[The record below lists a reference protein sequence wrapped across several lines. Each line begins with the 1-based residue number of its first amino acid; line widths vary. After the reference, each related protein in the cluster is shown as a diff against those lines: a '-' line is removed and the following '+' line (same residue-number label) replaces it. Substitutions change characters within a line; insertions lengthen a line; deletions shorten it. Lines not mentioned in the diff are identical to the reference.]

1 MHTAFEFSPVLEWKS
16 LPFQIESLDTF
27 GTRLLIGTSK
37 GQLLVYNVPH
47 RQENPGRFKVD
58 LQDTKKGFSKKPIVQ
73 LNVVQEFG
81 ILLSLSDNI
90 VCVHDLSTYKEHTK
104 IDRSKGATFY
114 CVDIQDRSDPT
125 ADTHRSSQTRKLRAN
140 DLTLRLAVVVKRKLI
155 TFEFVQQALSFRVIR
170 EISLPDVPKVVA
182 WAGDS
187 LIVGLKREYL
197 YVNEAT
203 GEISEIFKTGQNQET
218 SISRLPENEF
228 LLGKDDI
235 SIFVGLDSKPTR
247 HYGLRWSESP
257 VAVDLVAPYAV
268 ALTTRDVE
276 VRTMDSVALVQRID
290 LPKAKFIC
298 QDTAVYVASPS
309 NCWRLEPVALNLQ
322 INDLLKLREFD
333 EALQLAERIE
343 ESKEQKKERV
353 FKIKRLQGFAKFS
366 MKHFEIAMKTFGEL
380 DGIDPTHVIG
390 LFPNLLKPEIRKK
403 FEYPVSI
410 PPLEGAELE
419 TALNFLVNYLT
430 QKRNDLGKQME
441 SEDEAVIEKATELS
455 QTIDTTLLKCYLQ
468 TNPALVGPLLRVAN
482 KCDVGEC
489 EVLLKN
495 HERYQELVMLY
506 KNRGLHRKA
515 LELLYEHGQ
524 QKGKL
529 TGHFHTTQYL
539 QRLGPEHFDL
549 ILEFSKWVLKADVE
563 DGYSIFTTDDFPE
576 VAKLPHD
583 KVLEHLQKQAPKLV
597 VRYLEHV
604 IGKYRSEDPE
614 LHNKLLKLY
623 LEKVVE
629 PMKQYLATLTGA
641 RPAPAGSEPGDLG
654 ISRAKLLRFLDTSTF
669 YTPQKMIST
678 FLAIDGLFEER
689 AILLGRIGRHDQAL
703 SIYAYRLDDPAK
715 AEEYCQKQFQ
725 LDSEGSRDV
734 FHKLLE
740 IYLRPKDGHLENI
753 PAALGIL
760 QRHYDQIDTSTA
772 LQLLPLTTK
781 VSDIHSFLASVMRNR
796 FAARR
801 QGLVLMNLLKAE
813 RLQVNTELL
822 QIQSKRITID
832 DDRLCNVCRKAIRTS
847 AFYLY
852 PTGIVAHLYCVQ
864 DHENDGD
871 FSGTPQQQ
879 QSFGNKSEYG
889 SSGNDNFGGNDFG
902 SSSGYRSSGR
912 GYGSSDYSSSNYRSS
927 SYGSGW

>member
-58 LQDTKKGFSKKPIVQ
+58 LQETKKGFSKKPIVQ
-73 LNVVQEFG
+73 LNVVEEFG
-81 ILLSLSDNI
+81 ILLSLSDSY
-90 VCVHDLSTYKEHTK
+90 VCVHDLTTYREHARMEKT
-104 IDRSKGATFY
+104 RGATFY
-114 CVDIQDRSDPT
+114 AVDVQDREDSQ
-125 ADTHRSSQTRKLRAN
+125 ADTHHTSETRKQSPRELK
-140 DLTLRLAVVVKRKLI
+140 LRLAVVVRRKLI
-155 TFEFVQQALSFRVIR
+155 TYEWVHQALKFR
-170 EISLPDVPKVVA
+170 EIKELSLPDQPKSVA

-197 YVNEAT
+197 MVNELT
-203 GEISEIFKTGQNQET
+203 GEVSEIFKTGQNQEP
-218 SISRLPENEF
+218 SISRLPGNEF

-247 HYGLRWSESP
+247 QYGLRWTDNP
-257 VAVDLVAPYAV
+257 LALDLVAPYAV
-268 ALTTRDVE
+268 ALTSKEVE
-276 VRTMDSVALVQRID
+276 VRTMESVALVQRID

-298 QDTAVYVASPS
+298 QDKAVYIASPS

-322 INDLLKLREFD
+322 INDLLKIGEFD

-343 ESKEQKKERV
+343 ESAEKKQERI
-353 FKIKRLQGFAKFS
+353 FKIKRSHAFAKFS

-390 LFPNLLKPEIRKK
+390 LFPDLLKPEVRKM
-403 FEYPVSI
+403 FEYPVAT
-410 PPLEGAELE
+410 PNLDGAELE
-419 TALNFLVNYLT
+419 TALNFLIKYLT
-430 QKRNDLGKQME
+430 QKRNDLGKRQE
-441 SEDEAVIEKATELS
+441 SSDPNAQAQVLELN
-455 QTIDTTLLKCYLQ
+455 QTIDTTLLKCYLK
-468 TNPALVGPLLRVAN
+468 TNPALVGPLLRVN
-482 KCDVGEC
+482 NFCDVEES
-489 EVLLKN
+489 EVLLKL
-495 HERYQELVMLY
+495 HERYNELVMLY

-524 QKGKL
+524 QRGKL

-539 QRLGPEHFDL
+539 QRLGPDHFDL
-549 ILEFSKWVLKADVE
+549 ILEFSKWVLKVDIE
-563 DGYSIFTTDDFPE
+563 DGYSIFGSDDYPE
-576 VAKLPHD
+576 IANLPHD

-604 IGKYRSEDPE
+604 IAKYNSDDPT
-614 LHNKLLKLY
+614 LHNKLLQLY

-629 PMKQYLATLTGA
+629 PMKQYLASLGGT
-641 RPAPAGSEPGDLG
+641 RPAPAGSEPGELG
-654 ISRAKLLRFLDTSTF
+654 LARQKLLLFLDTSTY

-678 FLAIDGLFEER
+678 FLAIEGLYEER

-703 SIYAYRLDDPAK
+703 SIYAHKLSDPAK
-715 AEEYCQKQFQ
+715 AEEYCQKQYE

-740 IYLRPKDGHLENI
+740 IYLRPKEGLKENV

-760 QRHYDQIDTSTA
+760 QRHFDQIDTSTA

-822 QIQSKRITID
+822 KYQSKRTTID
-832 DDRLCNVCRKAIRTS
+832 DDRLCNVCRKPIRTS

-864 DHENDGD
+864 DHDHDGFGAPQPSRARNDR
-871 FSGTPQQQ
+871 
-879 QSFGNKSEYG
+879 K
-889 SSGNDNFGGNDFG
+889 
-902 SSSGYRSSGR
+902 
-912 GYGSSDYSSSNYRSS
+912 
-927 SYGSGW
+927 SGW